1 MAQTLLR
8 AKWTRIAKIS
18 PLKQEEAKQELQSDN
33 THQISKK
40 SATQKSTR
48 SIKSDKSDRTEHP
61 RERFQVEKSVRIY
74 QKAKEI
80 EKIEKDFEYNTDE
93 ESIYKSFEHDPKGL
107 PHAVTKKFTLNHES
121 NSNKKQ
127 VKDMLKRFSEKT

>member
-1 MAQTLLR
+1 M
-8 AKWTRIAKIS
+8 
-18 PLKQEEAKQELQSDN
+18 
-33 THQISKK
+33 
-40 SATQKSTR
+40 
-48 SIKSDKSDRTEHP
+48 
-61 RERFQVEKSVRIY
+61 RIY

-121 NSNKKQ
+121 SSNKKQ